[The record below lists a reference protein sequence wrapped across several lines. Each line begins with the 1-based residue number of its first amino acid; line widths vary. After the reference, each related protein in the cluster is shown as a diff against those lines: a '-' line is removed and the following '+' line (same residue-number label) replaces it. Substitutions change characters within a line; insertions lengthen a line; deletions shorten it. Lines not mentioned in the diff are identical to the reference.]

1 MSEHEYTSPLGIAV
15 DKVGGG
21 TVGRAYGQEH
31 WMISQLRNGSWSE
44 PEKLYVG
51 RESTH
56 GEVAAIAA
64 DFLSLREALS

>member
-1 MSEHEYTSPLGIAV
+1 MSEHEYVSPLGIAV

-21 TVGRAYGQEH
+21 TVGRSYGQEH
-31 WMISQLRNGSWSE
+31 WMISQLQNGSWSE
-44 PEKLYVG
+44 PERMYVG
-51 RESTH
+51 RSATH

>member
-1 MSEHEYTSPLGIAV
+1 MSGFEYVSPLGIAV

-21 TVGRAYGQEH
+21 TVGRSYGQER

-44 PEKLYVG
+44 PESMYVG
-51 RESTH
+51 RSVTH

-64 DFLSLREALS
+64 DFLTLREAL

>member
-1 MSEHEYTSPLGIAV
+1 MSEYEYVSPLGIAV

-21 TVGRAYGQEH
+21 TVGRRYGQEH
-31 WMISQLRNGSWSE
+31 WMISQLLNGSWST
-44 PEKLYVG
+44 PERMYVG

-64 DFLSLREALS
+64 DFLALREAL

>member
-1 MSEHEYTSPLGIAV
+1 MSDHEYVSPLGIAV

-21 TVGRAYGQEH
+21 TVGRRYQQEH
-31 WMISQLRNGSWSE
+31 WMISQLLKGSWSE
-44 PEKLYVG
+44 PERMYVG

-64 DFLSLREALS
+64 DFLALREAL